1 MAEGTGPIRA
11 ELVMAFLG
19 ALPPLILPV
28 IILGGIVLGIVTVT
42 EAAVLAV
49 AYAFILSVLVY
60 REVSL
65 SALPEIAFQVVRI
78 TVPVLIIIAVS
89 NLFAWI
95 ITTEQ
100 VPQRLTEFFSTVAPT
115 ALIFLLLINLLL
127 LMIGTFMESNAL
139 IIILIPI
146 LMPVVNQYDIDPLHF
161 GVMFVVNLCIGANTP
176 PLGVTLMTAS
186 RIAQV
191 PFAQTSRAVVP
202 FLAAMVAVLLLTI
215 FFSVPVHLPA
225 LDPVV
230 IKAEL
235 SSQRACNNEY
245 RYTDSKLGQRGNGRI
260 AAAFGRKPCGSPVS
274 AREPRS
280 RPTMKFP
287 AATRSP

>member
-1 MAEGTGPIRA
+1 M
-11 ELVMAFLG
+11 L
-19 ALPPLILPV
+19 
-28 IILGGIVLGIVTVT
+28 
-42 EAAVLAV
+42 
-49 AYAFILSVLVY
+49 
-60 REVSL
+60 
-65 SALPEIAFQVVRI
+65 
-78 TVPVLIIIAVS
+78 LIIGVS

-100 VPQRLTEFFSTVAPT
+100 VPQRLTEFFSAVAPN
-115 ALIFLLLINLLL
+115 ALLFLLMVNLLL

-186 RIAQV
+186 RIAGV

-215 FFSVPVHLPA
+215 FFPSLSTFLP
-225 LDPVV
+225 
-230 IKAEL
+230 
-235 SSQRACNNEY
+235 
-245 RYTDSKLGQRGNGRI
+245 RI
-260 AAAFGRKPCGSPVS
+260 L
-274 AREPRS
+274 
-280 RPTMKFP
+280 M
-287 AATRSP
+287 